1 MSVVFFQRGHS
12 WSFVL
17 DEGVTWEPTRKAIPN
32 SPADLEQIPEQDEFA
47 SKLVWEERLNYGTES
62 EVAM

>member
-1 MSVVFFQRGHS
+1 GSIEASLLPPSFFYFSSLSFLFLPSMSVVFFQRGHS

-32 SPADLEQIPEQDEFA
+32 SPADL
-47 SKLVWEERLNYGTES
+47 
-62 EVAM
+62 